1 MTATALFFTV
11 MGRDIRLALRRP
23 SDALYALFFFV
34 VTATLFPLAT
44 SPEAAL
50 LRAIGPGVLWVSALL
65 ATLILLGDLFESDWR
80 DGTLEQLLLSPL
92 PFTWAVIA
100 KITARWLTCAVPL
113 VLVSPLLGLQFELGT
128 TALLLLPLTLALGTL
143 ALAFIGSVGAALTL
157 GLRNGSMLL
166 ALLVLPLFVPV
177 LVFGA
182 MAVAQADSSRI
193 EAELSVLAAFA
204 LLAVFFSPFATAAS
218 LRLACE

>member
-177 LVFGA
+177 LIFGA
-182 MAVAQADSSRI
+182 MAVAQADSGRI

>member
-1 MTATALFFTV
+1 M
-11 MGRDIRLALRRP
+11 
-23 SDALYALFFFV
+23 
-34 VTATLFPLAT
+34 
-44 SPEAAL
+44 
-50 LRAIGPGVLWVSALL
+50 LWVSALL

-113 VLVSPLLGLQFELGT
+113 VLVSPLLGLQFELGP

-182 MAVAQADSSRI
+182 MAVAQADSGRI

>member
-1 MTATALFFTV
+1 MSATALFFTV

-80 DGTLEQLLLSPL
+80 DGTL
-92 PFTWAVIA
+92 
-100 KITARWLTCAVPL
+100 AR
-113 VLVSPLLGLQFELGT
+113 
-128 TALLLLPLTLALGTL
+128 
-143 ALAFIGSVGAALTL
+143 
-157 GLRNGSMLL
+157 
-166 ALLVLPLFVPV
+166 
-177 LVFGA
+177 A
-182 MAVAQADSSRI
+182 M
-193 EAELSVLAAFA
+193 
-204 LLAVFFSPFATAAS
+204 
-218 LRLACE
+218 

>member
-1 MTATALFFTV
+1 MAA
-11 MGRDIRLALRRP
+11 A
-23 SDALYALFFFV
+23 DAL
-34 VTATLFPLAT
+34 
-44 SPEAAL
+44 
-50 LRAIGPGVLWVSALL
+50 VSS
-65 ATLILLGDLFESDWR
+65 LGKSLQGSVR
-80 DGTLEQLLLSPL
+80 LS
-92 PFTWAVIA
+92 
-100 KITARWLTCAVPL
+100 VPTGL
-113 VLVSPLLGLQFELGT
+113 GHLLVSPLLGLQFELGT

-182 MAVAQADSSRI
+182 MAVAQADSGRI

>member
-1 MTATALFFTV
+1 M
-11 MGRDIRLALRRP
+11 
-23 SDALYALFFFV
+23 
-34 VTATLFPLAT
+34 
-44 SPEAAL
+44 
-50 LRAIGPGVLWVSALL
+50 
-65 ATLILLGDLFESDWR
+65 
-80 DGTLEQLLLSPL
+80 
-92 PFTWAVIA
+92 
-100 KITARWLTCAVPL
+100 
-113 VLVSPLLGLQFELGT
+113 GT

-182 MAVAQADSSRI
+182 MAVAQADSGRI